1 MHLHTHALVEAKS
14 SIIPFPYIQSDV
26 VAAYRPCIVT
36 HKLIQSLSDVLATSS
51 FIYTDVVNIERLNI
65 LQQPMAPD
73 LTDLTESMSQHF
85 SFIIY
90 EDRLILISEDCLKVL
105 LTIFGSVSLEQ
116 IRADAMMHG
125 IYLIKEFYQPLN
137 VFFFSSSNHCST
149 IVSSKLSPNLK
160 IIAKVVIIS
169 KKFVYLQ
176 KLFLKM
182 QMKIVILDGY
192 TANPGD
198 LSWSDLEQLG
208 QLTVYDRTR
217 PEETVARAADAD
229 VVLTNKVVMGRQ
241 EIAQLPRLQ
250 YIGVLATGYNVVD
263 IQAARE
269 RGIIVTNVPAYSTES
284 VAQMVFAHLLT
295 VTNRTEHYAVLNRQ
309 GRWSSNPD
317 FSYWDTP
324 LHELAGK
331 TFGIVGLGNIGSR
344 VAQIALAF
352 GMKVVALTSKSALP
366 AGIQKVSLDELLTAS
381 DVVSLHCP
389 LTDTTRH
396 LINAR
401 TLQMMKPSAILIN
414 TGRGP
419 LVNDA
424 DVAEAL
430 STQRLYAYC
439 ADVLTTEPPQADN
452 PLLCQSNAY
461 FTPHI
466 AWASVEAR
474 VRLLQTAIANVRA
487 FANGTPQNTV

>member
-1 MHLHTHALVEAKS
+1 MHFLTTVCLHGCQLYLQDRFHACFLHLHTHALVEAKS

-26 VAAYRPCIVT
+26 VAAYRTCIVT

-65 LQQPMAPD
+65 LQQTMVPD
-73 LTDLTESMSQHF
+73 LTDLTKSMSQHF
-85 SFIIY
+85 AFIIY
-90 EDRLILISEDCLKVL
+90 EDGLILICEDCLKVL

-198 LSWSDLEQLG
+198 LSWSELEQLG

-229 VVLTNKVVMGRQ
+229 VVLTNKVIIGRQ
-241 EIAQLPRLQ
+241 EIAQLPRLH

-317 FSYWDTP
+317 FS
-324 LHELAGK
+324 
-331 TFGIVGLGNIGSR
+331 
-344 VAQIALAF
+344 
-352 GMKVVALTSKSALP
+352 ALTSKSALP
-366 AGIQKVSLDELLTAS
+366 AGIQKVSLNELLTAS

>member
-1 MHLHTHALVEAKS
+1 
-14 SIIPFPYIQSDV
+14 
-26 VAAYRPCIVT
+26 
-36 HKLIQSLSDVLATSS
+36 
-51 FIYTDVVNIERLNI
+51 
-65 LQQPMAPD
+65 
-73 LTDLTESMSQHF
+73 
-85 SFIIY
+85 
-90 EDRLILISEDCLKVL
+90 
-105 LTIFGSVSLEQ
+105 
-116 IRADAMMHG
+116 
-125 IYLIKEFYQPLN
+125 
-137 VFFFSSSNHCST
+137 
-149 IVSSKLSPNLK
+149 
-160 IIAKVVIIS
+160 
-169 KKFVYLQ
+169 
-176 KLFLKM
+176 
-182 QMKIVILDGY
+182 
-192 TANPGD
+192 
-198 LSWSDLEQLG
+198 
-208 QLTVYDRTR
+208 
-217 PEETVARAADAD
+217 
-229 VVLTNKVVMGRQ
+229 
-241 EIAQLPRLQ
+241 
-250 YIGVLATGYNVVD
+250 LATGYNVVD

-389 LTDTTRH
+389 LTDATRH

-430 STQRLYAYC
+430 STRRLYAYC

>member
-1 MHLHTHALVEAKS
+1 
-14 SIIPFPYIQSDV
+14 
-26 VAAYRPCIVT
+26 
-36 HKLIQSLSDVLATSS
+36 
-51 FIYTDVVNIERLNI
+51 
-65 LQQPMAPD
+65 
-73 LTDLTESMSQHF
+73 
-85 SFIIY
+85 
-90 EDRLILISEDCLKVL
+90 
-105 LTIFGSVSLEQ
+105 
-116 IRADAMMHG
+116 
-125 IYLIKEFYQPLN
+125 
-137 VFFFSSSNHCST
+137 
-149 IVSSKLSPNLK
+149 
-160 IIAKVVIIS
+160 
-169 KKFVYLQ
+169 
-176 KLFLKM
+176 M

-198 LSWSDLEQLG
+198 LSWSELEQLG

-217 PEETVARAADAD
+217 PEETVARAADAE
-229 VVLTNKVVMGRQ
+229 VVLTNKVVIGRQ
-241 EIAQLPRLQ
+241 EIVQLPRLQ

-366 AGIQKVSLDELLTAS
+366 AGIQKVSLDELLTTA

-430 STQRLYAYC
+430 STRRLYAYC